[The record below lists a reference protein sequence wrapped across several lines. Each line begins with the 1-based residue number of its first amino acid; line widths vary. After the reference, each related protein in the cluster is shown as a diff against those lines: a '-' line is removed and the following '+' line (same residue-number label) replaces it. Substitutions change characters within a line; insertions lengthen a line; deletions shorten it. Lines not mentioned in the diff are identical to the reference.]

1 MIYAYAIA
9 AEIGNVVDL
18 DGVQGEPL
26 LAVPLRSARVLCGK
40 VNAAPMLDRAVLT
53 AQDTLIRALHAR
65 STALLPMRFGTT
77 AADIDVLREK
87 ILAIDG
93 LLERLEA
100 VRGCEQM
107 TVRVAGAGGTIQE
120 RSEPPVSG
128 TEYLQAK
135 AQRRTPRELRLIAE
149 AAGPLQRDVRYET
162 AGQPG
167 LIGSV
172 YHLIERGHADAY
184 RAAIERAA
192 SNAPELSV
200 LVTGP
205 SPAYAFA

>member
-9 AEIGNVVDL
+9 AEIGDVVDL

-26 LAVPLRSARVLCGK
+26 IAMPLRSARVLCGK
-40 VNAAPMLDRAVLT
+40 VNAAPMLDRAALT

-120 RSEPPVSG
+120 RDPPVSG

-162 AGQPG
+162 ARQPG

-192 SNAPELSV
+192 SNAPELRV